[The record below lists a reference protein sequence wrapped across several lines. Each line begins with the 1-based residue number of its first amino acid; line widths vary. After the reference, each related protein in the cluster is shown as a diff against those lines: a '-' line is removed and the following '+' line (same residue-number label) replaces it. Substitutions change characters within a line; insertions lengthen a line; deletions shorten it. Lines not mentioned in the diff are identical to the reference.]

1 MKVGR
6 MATPTPM
13 VPVLVSGCRV
23 LHHTTSFD
31 PVLYNR
37 YVHMRALER
46 TGGNEHWWALRELL
60 VIDGE
65 LLVVLVVPT

>member
-1 MKVGR
+1 
-6 MATPTPM
+6 MASSLCWSLEAEYFM
-13 VPVLVSGCRV
+13 
-23 LHHTTSFD
+23 HHAISFD
-31 PVLYNR
+31 VVLYNR

-60 VIDGE
+60 VNDGE